1 MINSH
6 MRKSSSR
13 WASLLWALR
22 TGQ

>member
-1 MINSH
+1 